1 MHVTACHVLGYP
13 GQLQGF
19 VTCSMLSKMRW
30 HTAQVRE
37 REAEIDS
44 VIGPIEEMY
53 ALLTRYEVR
62 CAASS
67 F

>member
-1 MHVTACHVLGYP
+1 
-13 GQLQGF
+13 
-19 VTCSMLSKMRW
+19 MRW